1 MLCTFSCEGG
11 YEGAYCQVAAVSTSQ
26 LPLLISLS
34 TLLPIAAILVVIVT
48 IVFIY
53 RQLRGSQDDSDT
65 QTQRRSISRAGY
77 DSSLRLDMLQCVEL
91 LLVIQCGPFLMFT
104 GQNHT
109 SVRRL

>member
-1 MLCTFSCEGG
+1 MACINLAVATGERLITFCLTASNPILNVILCSCEGG
-11 YEGAYCQVAAVSTSQ
+11 YEGAYCQATAVSTSQ

-65 QTQRRSISRAGY
+65 QTQRRNITRAGY
-77 DSSLRLDMLQCVEL
+77 DISLCMAQ
-91 LLVIQCGPFLMFT
+91 
-104 GQNHT
+104 
-109 SVRRL
+109 